1 MSPRSTPLNTAV
13 TAPRPGVTSRLHL
26 SASGVSVVLDVTDGR
41 APAITYWGAAL
52 GVLDAAGLEAVC
64 ESAVDVVPQNAV
76 DVPVRIGII
85 PQQADGW
92 IGRPGLSGARTDG
105 CGWTPRLV
113 TRAITVDGEPL
124 AGSHLETGAALARF
138 DLSDQELGLEVTVE
152 VELLGSGLLRLRAGL
167 TNAGTSPYRLEELSV
182 ALPVPA
188 QADELLDFAGRW
200 TKERT
205 PQRSPFAVGTHLREN
220 RRGRTGADAAHVL
233 HAGAAGFGFRSGQ
246 VWAIHTAHSGNHR
259 HLAEKIGRAHV

>member
-1 MSPRSTPLNTAV
+1 NTAV

-85 PQQADGW
+85 PQQA
-92 IGRPGLSGARTDG
+92 DG

-182 ALPVPA
+182 ALPV
-188 QADELLDFAGRW
+188 
-200 TKERT
+200 
-205 PQRSPFAVGTHLREN
+205 
-220 RRGRTGADAAHVL
+220 
-233 HAGAAGFGFRSGQ
+233 
-246 VWAIHTAHSGNHR
+246 
-259 HLAEKIGRAHV
+259 

>member
-1 MSPRSTPLNTAV
+1 MMSPRSTPLNTAV

-167 TNAGTSPYRLEELSV
+167 TNAGTSPYRLDRKSTRLNSSHV
-182 ALPVPA
+182 AISYAVFCLKKKT
-188 QADELLDFAGRW
+188 L
-200 TKERT
+200 T
-205 PQRSPFAVGTHLREN
+205 P
-220 RRGRTGADAAHVL
+220 
-233 HAGAAGFGFRSGQ
+233 
-246 VWAIHTAHSGNHR
+246 I
-259 HLAEKIGRAHV
+259 